1 MSQMRKVVAIVR
13 NYQERISAESVAR
26 YTRVRLE
33 DESGKTYYIK
43 RLVVPGYLA
52 RKGAFSSDVP
62 LTWYV
67 KNVDKHTVVI
77 VGFEGSSGKF
87 FYDLDEVK
95 TLSKGARVQGVIY
108 AIAAVPAPIIVAVAT
123 YGLGLL
129 LMPLFVYQAYKYL
142 IKIPS
147 LLSQATLKRDF
158 QGFGIS
164 I

>member
-13 NYQERISAESVAR
+13 NYQERISGESAAR

-43 RLVVPGYLA
+43 RLVVPDYLA
-52 RKGAFSSDVP
+52 RKGAFSNDVSR
-62 LTWYV
+62 TWYV
-67 KNVDKHTVVI
+67 KSVDKHTVVI
-77 VGFEGSSGKF
+77 VGYEDSFGKF

-95 TLSKGARVQGVIY
+95 TLSKGAKVQGFIY

-129 LMPLFVYQAYKYL
+129 LMPLFVYQAYKFL
-142 IKIPS
+142 FKVPS
-147 LLSQATLKRDF
+147 ILSQATLKKDF
-158 QGFGIS
+158 QNFGIS